1 MQPMQGFVIGST
13 GARSDSTVSD
23 INKVQPL
30 SSGVGGKGD
39 RGWFIA
45 MEPLV
50 SFEVCIISAYYLFKG
65 ITELH
70 RKE

>member
-13 GARSDSTVSD
+13 GARSDSTVSG
-23 INKVQPL
+23 INKMQPL
-30 SSGVGGKGD
+30 CSEVRGKGD
-39 RGWFIA
+39 RGCFVA

-50 SFEVCIISAYYLFKG
+50 SFEACIMSAYYLFTG